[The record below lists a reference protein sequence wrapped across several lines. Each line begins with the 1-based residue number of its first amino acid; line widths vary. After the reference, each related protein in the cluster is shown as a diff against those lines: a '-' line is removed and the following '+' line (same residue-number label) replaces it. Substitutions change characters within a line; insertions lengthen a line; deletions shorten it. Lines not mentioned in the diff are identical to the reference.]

1 MYEDLEIA
9 IKQKENDDS
18 MALEMKSSIIAKAN
32 VDNTGAR
39 PKYNTTN
46 VSARDLTRLE
56 PVERHGK
63 NTKQGSLRD
72 PQSAWGG
79 RTNW

>member
-1 MYEDLEIA
+1 MCEHLESA
-9 IKQKENDDS
+9 LKQKEKDDS
-18 MALEMKSSIIAKAN
+18 MALEMKGSIKAKAN

-39 PKYNTTN
+39 PKYNTTT

-56 PVERHGK
+56 PDERHGK

-72 PQSAWGG
+72 PRGAWGG